1 MNRLIQT
8 LFSLL
13 MVTALAG
20 LGHSRTQ
27 TPEFQRQEAWD
38 QETIDLFSTLPVLN
52 GGRVKPMES
61 LAGLRLLM
69 LNGKRTLK
77 LESGE
82 KLKPSAW
89 AMDAI
94 FFPADARRQ
103 NCIRI
108 ENDAVLIDLGLA
120 SKKKR
125 DWYNYNELL
134 PARAAISRE
143 AGRAA
148 GKDAADRNPVERQM
162 LKLDIDLSN
171 FEALL
176 GMLEPLRLNFDVS
189 ESARLTQIFGSK
201 VVVSQVDVFKQI
213 DALIALQSD
222 PDPSAEADRVVLGKL
237 FRGMDQARSR
247 GGSGP
252 SLVPPAEGMQD
263 GDSWWRVGDL
273 VDLGMLDM
281 GGTTISVDAQLE
293 ALNYIDQMERSKMD
307 RPAFR
312 AALTRLHGKLE
323 TLANAEGVYAHIG
336 QEVALTRLDPFTKA
350 LVFFLLAFLL
360 LAVSLLTTKF
370 KVLNY
375 GVWGL
380 SLLAFGFLTYGI
392 VMRCIIRERP
402 PVVTLYD
409 TILFVSAIAILA
421 AFIMEWMLRI
431 RVALGLA
438 VVLGVVGMFLAGRY
452 ELKEVA
458 SAGDTMASVVA
469 VLDTNYYLAI
479 HVTTIAIGYSGGLL
493 AAAIGHVWILGKL
506 FRYREGDKAFYKSVT
521 RMTYGA
527 VCFALFFALFGTVMG
542 GIWANDSWGRFW
554 GWDPKENG
562 ALLICLWLLLTLH
575 MRMGGYIRDRG
586 LAAMAVGA
594 GSVVAASWWGV
605 NLLSVGLHSYGFTS
619 GIAMILL
626 GFWTLEA
633 LVLVACMVDHFL
645 RNAAPPAQTA

>member
-1 MNRLIQT
+1 MKRLIQP
-8 LFSLL
+8 LL
-13 MVTALAG
+13 LLLLVSVMAG
-20 LGHSRTQ
+20 LGHAQDTSADS
-27 TPEFQRQEAWD
+27 QRREAWD
-38 QETIDLFSTLPVLN
+38 QETIDIFATLPVQN

-77 LESGE
+77 LDSGE
-82 KLKPSAW
+82 KLGPSAW
-89 AMDAI
+89 ALETI
-94 FFPADARRQ
+94 FFPDDARKE

-108 ENDAVLIDLGLA
+108 ENDAVLVELGLA

-125 DWYNYNELL
+125 DWYSYDELL
-134 PARAAISRE
+134 PARAAITRE
-143 AGRAA
+143 AGNAA
-148 GKDAADRNPVERQM
+148 SKEAAKRNPVERQM

-171 FEALL
+171 FEDLL

-189 ESARLTQIFGSK
+189 ESARLSKLFGASA
-201 VVVSQVDVFKQI
+201 VVSQVDVFHQI
-213 DALIALQSD
+213 PALVELQKD
-222 PDPSAEADRVVLGKL
+222 TDLAAVADREVLAKL
-237 FRGMDQARSR
+237 FRAMDQARAR
-247 GGSGP
+247 GGRGP
-252 SLVPPAEGMQD
+252 TLVPPASGIQE
-263 GDSWWRVGDL
+263 GDSWWGVGDL
-273 VDLGMLDM
+273 VDLGMLDLA
-281 GGTTISVDAQLE
+281 GTKLSVTDQLE
-293 ALNYIDQMERSKMD
+293 ALDFIDQMERSKLD
-307 RPAFR
+307 RTAFR
-312 AALTRLHGKLE
+312 GALTRLHGKLE
-323 TLANAEGVYAHIG
+323 TMANARGIYEHVG

-360 LAVSLLTTKF
+360 LAVSFLTTKF
-370 KVLNY
+370 QFLNK

-380 SLLAFGFLTYGI
+380 ALLGFGFLAYGV

-438 VVLGVVGMFLAGRY
+438 VVLGIVGMFLAGRY

-506 FRYREGDKAFYKSVT
+506 FRYREGDKAFYKSIT

-575 MRMGGYIRDRG
+575 LRLGGYIRDRG
-586 LAAMAVGA
+586 LAAMAIGA

-619 GIAMILL
+619 GIALILFS
-626 GFWTLEA
+626 FWAIEL
-633 LVLVACMVDHFL
+633 LVLASSLVDHL
-645 RNAAPPAQTA
+645 RRNGTPPVQHA